1 MLYKRIKKKSM
12 TWATTDVKMLN
23 ASSVATILPL
33 VAIVGVDA
41 SVVPALATGEREKTV
56 LIEMLVKVVEVK
68 MSI

>member
-1 MLYKRIKKKSM
+1 
-12 TWATTDVKMLN
+12 MLN